1 MNQVSLIGHLTR
13 DPELR
18 EIPGGKRVC
27 QLRVA
32 VDNPGRGT
40 EKGEPTY
47 VDVSTF
53 GGQAE
58 ACATHLAK
66 GRQVAV
72 SGRLVFREW
81 TARDGS
87 KRSAHSV
94 RGSVDFLGS
103 KGDNGSP
110 VDREPAEELAL
121 AI

>member
-1 MNQVSLIGHLTR
+1 MNNVNLIGRLTR
-13 DPELR
+13 DPELK
-18 EIPGGKRVC
+18 EVGGGRSVC
-27 QLRVA
+27 ELRVA
-32 VDNPGRGT
+32 VDNPGRNG

-58 ACATHLAK
+58 ACASHLAK

-81 TARDGS
+81 TGRDGS

-94 RGSVDFLGS
+94 RGRVEFLGS
-103 KGDNGSP
+103 RADADGAG
-110 VDREPAEELAL
+110 RTEPEEMALAL
-121 AI
+121 